1 MPNPQCA
8 HPLEDG
14 SQCGGVSVD
23 NSEFCFSHDSNKREQ
38 KLEACRKGGQMR
50 KKPPKAPLP
59 LITINDFPDIKAGME
74 TVMEL
79 FAERQINAND
89 ARLMMEN
96 IQQQA
101 KAKWNPGGFI

>member
-8 HPLEDG
+8 HQFEDG
-14 SQCGGVSVD
+14 TQCGGFTD
-23 NSEFCFSHDSNKREQ
+23 GNSELCINHDPNKREQ
-38 KLEACRKGGQMR
+38 KLEACRKGGQAR

-59 LITINDFPDIKAGME
+59 VITINDFPDIKVGME
-74 TVMEL
+74 TVKEL
-79 FAERQINAND
+79 FAERQITAND